1 MQINT
6 NSLAA
11 TSYTAK
17 TQKITNATAT
27 ATESSDNTVEKSKF
41 DTVTISEEGKKSLS
55 IAQNS
60 DMQTTSEN
68 QTEGTKG
75 AGKPPKPAKPPKTE
89 GTSQTSETSVLDS
102 LEETEESEETSSEI
116 ILSNLTESEMNE
128 LISSGDITS
137 TQMEEELESRGI
149 KS

>member
-6 NSLAA
+6 NLLTA
-11 TSYTAK
+11 TSYTANA
-17 TQKITNATAT
+17 QKATKSEV
-27 ATESSDNTVEKSKF
+27 TESTNNSVDKSKF
-41 DTVTISEEGKKSLS
+41 DTMHISEEGKKSLS

-75 AGKPPKPAKPPKTE
+75 ADKPPKPPKPPKTE
-89 GTSQTSETSVLDS
+89 GTSETSETSALDL
-102 LEETEESEETSSEI
+102 LEETEETSSEI

-128 LISSGDITS
+128 LIASGDITS
-137 TQMEEELESRGI
+137 SEMEEELESRGI
-149 KS
+149 TS

>member
-6 NSLAA
+6 NFLTA
-11 TSYTAK
+11 TSYT
-17 TQKITNATAT
+17 TNAQKAT
-27 ATESSDNTVEKSKF
+27 RPAVTESTNNSADKSKV

-60 DMQTTSEN
+60 DMQTTNEN

-75 AGKPPKPAKPPKTE
+75 TGKPPKPPKPPKME
-89 GTSQTSETSVLDS
+89 GTSETSETSVLDS
-102 LEETEESEETSSEI
+102 LEETEESEETASEI

-137 TQMEEELESRGI
+137 SQIEEELESRGI
-149 KS
+149 AS

>member
-6 NSLAA
+6 NFLTA
-11 TSYTAK
+11 TSYT
-17 TQKITNATAT
+17 TNAQKAT
-27 ATESSDNTVEKSKF
+27 RPAVTESTNNSADKSKV

-75 AGKPPKPAKPPKTE
+75 AGKPPKPPKPPKTE
-89 GTSQTSETSVLDS
+89 ETSETSVLDS
-102 LEETEESEETSSEI
+102 LEEAEETSNEI
-116 ILSNLTESEMNE
+116 ILSQLTELEMNE

-149 KS
+149 TT

>member
-6 NSLAA
+6 NLLTS
-11 TSYTAK
+11 TSYT
-17 TQKITNATAT
+17 TNEQKATRA
-27 ATESSDNTVEKSKF
+27 AVTESTNSSADKSKV
-41 DTVTISEEGKKSLS
+41 DTVKISEEGKKSLS

-75 AGKPPKPAKPPKTE
+75 AGKPPKPPHPPKTE
-89 GTSQTSETSVLDS
+89 GTSETSETSVLDS

-116 ILSNLTESEMNE
+116 ILSTLTESEMNE
-128 LISSGDITS
+128 LIASGDITS
-137 TQMEEELESRGI
+137 SEMEEELESREFTN
-149 KS
+149 